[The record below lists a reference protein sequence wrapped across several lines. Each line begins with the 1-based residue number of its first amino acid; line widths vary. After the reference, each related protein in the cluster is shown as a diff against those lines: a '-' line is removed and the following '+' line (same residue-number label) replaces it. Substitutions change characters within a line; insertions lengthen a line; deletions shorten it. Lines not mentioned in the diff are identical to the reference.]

1 MRRLA
6 FYLERYFRPLEADFR
21 SEYSGLNLGQLWR
34 EGKYRMMLDLIAELP
49 QSSRF
54 AAAVA
59 TDEEHVELILEAQK
73 DQPEKDYAPP
83 LTGWATE
90 NEQLAQVV
98 DLLGGVIAVLVK
110 ANGGNPARTKPSARP
125 RTAFA
130 DVAERQAVSR
140 HKSTVELVE
149 RARKR
154 AGTVQ

>member
-1 MRRLA
+1 MRRLV
-6 FYLERYFRPLEADFR
+6 FYLERYFRQLEADFR
-21 SEYSGLNLGQLWR
+21 SEYGGLNLGQLWR
-34 EGKYRMMLDLIAELP
+34 EGKHRMMLNLIAELP

-59 TDEEHVELILEAQK
+59 TDEEHVEAILEAQK
-73 DQPEKDYAPP
+73 GQPEKEYAPP
-83 LTGWATE
+83 LTGWGTQ

-110 ANGGNPARTKPSARP
+110 ANGGNPGKTKPAPRP

-130 DVAERQAVSR
+130 EVAERQATMR

-154 AGTVQ
+154 ARTVQ

>member
-1 MRRLA
+1 MRRLV

-34 EGKYRMMLDLIAELP
+34 EGKYRMILDLIAELP
-49 QSSRF
+49 QRSRF

-73 DQPEKDYAPP
+73 DQPETEYAPP
-83 LTGWATE
+83 LAGWETS

-98 DLLGGVIAVLVK
+98 DLLGGVISVLVK
-110 ANGGNPARTKPSARP
+110 ANGGNPPKAKPVPRP
-125 RTAFA
+125 RTAFS
-130 DVAERQAVSR
+130 DVRERQATTR
-140 HKSTVELVE
+140 HKATVELVE